1 MINQWL
7 ISILVGMWVLEVR
20 TQALAVRKW
29 VPEVRTWVLE
39 AKIWV
44 S

>member
-7 ISILVGMWVLEVR
+7 ISILVSMWVLEVR
-20 TQALAVRKW
+20 TQALAVKKW
-29 VPEVRTWVLE
+29 VPKVRTWVLE